1 MTLASQLQTDID
13 TVFLNTD
20 DFAISVVRLIGG
32 RQSQRQPMTGIFT
45 QSDPE
50 HDTQRGKG
58 TMRRAELLL
67 NDATC
72 ISTDDAFLIDQQRYE
87 VQRVSDPQ
95 DGATTVYLIRYDGE
109 AKGARA
115 AGDF

>member
-1 MTLASQLQTDID
+1 MSLSRLIEEHMDS
-13 TVFLNTD
+13 VFLNTSH
-20 DFAISVVRLIGG
+20 FAISVVRLIGG
-32 RQSQRQPMTGIFT
+32 RQSQRQSMTGIFT

-72 ISTDDAFLIDQQRYE
+72 ISTDDAFLIDQLRYE

-115 AGDF
+115 AGDI